1 MTHDGKLFTELDRNI
16 TSKVKIGNGTHLK
29 VEGKGTVAIET
40 HSGFKLISDV
50 LYVPEI
56 NQNLLSVSQLLD
68 KGYKVLFE
76 DKSCVIED
84 DEGIEVFNIQMKG
97 KSFVLDFKEEQ
108 VVVHKEVNNSLLW
121 HKRMG
126 HYHYE
131 ALFFME
137 KNKMVK
143 GLPKLEKDLPTCA
156 AC

>member
-1 MTHDGKLFTELDRNI
+1 MVPCLATNKFTENWLIDSGCTNHMTHDGKLFKELDRNI
-16 TSKVKIGNGTHLK
+16 ISKVKIGNGTHLK

-84 DEGIEVFNIQMKG
+84 AEGIEVFNIQMKG
-97 KSFVLDFKEEQ
+97 KSFVLDFKEE
-108 VVVHKEVNNSLLW
+108 
-121 HKRMG
+121 
-126 HYHYE
+126 
-131 ALFFME
+131 
-137 KNKMVK
+137 
-143 GLPKLEKDLPTCA
+143 
-156 AC
+156 